1 MGRLLPACSAFTNPP
16 SSSELRTS
24 SSQSVSQSSS
34 NKMVE
39 DESFDY
45 DYDYDMAINTA
56 HPGYGLSCCHGSLFA
71 NTVERV

>member
-1 MGRLLPACSAFTNPP
+1 MQFIAPSNYHIPRRMLKYLYNEALVFERSKTNFRNFNIT
-16 SSSELRTS
+16 LY
-24 SSQSVSQSSS
+24 
-34 NKMVE
+34 
-39 DESFDY
+39 DY